1 MKSAF
6 ELRAYRRCEM
16 RKHLEEKMLEYAN
29 NHYLG
34 YSTNTHD
41 CPSWLREELKELGYE
56 VSLFGTDNDRVQ
68 ILFGETER
76 D

>member
-1 MKSAF
+1 MKSAL

-29 NHYLG
+29 SHYLG
-34 YSTNTHD
+34 YSTTTHD

-56 VSLFGTDNDRVQ
+56 VSLFGTDKSRVQ
-68 ILFGETER
+68 ILFGEEER
-76 D
+76 E